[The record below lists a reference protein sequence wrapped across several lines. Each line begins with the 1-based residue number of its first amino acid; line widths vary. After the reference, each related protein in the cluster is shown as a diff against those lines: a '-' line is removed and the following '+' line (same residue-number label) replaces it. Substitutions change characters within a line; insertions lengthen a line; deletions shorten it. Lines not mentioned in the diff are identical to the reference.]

1 MDDVSIPGDAAGTRE
16 QGPAG
21 RLSRPAPVAPRPPQ
35 SLRPQP
41 AARPRQRAME
51 GDSLEKITLIEKA
64 IEELRPYLK
73 RDGGD
78 CELVDID
85 GNTIYVKLTGACV
98 GCHMAS
104 VTIAGVQ
111 ERLIATLGVPLRVI
125 PVG

>member
-1 MDDVSIPGDAAGTRE
+1 MDDISASAETVARRE
-16 QGPAG
+16 PEPVG

-41 AARPRQRAME
+41 PARPRQHAPQ
-51 GDSLEKITLIEKA
+51 GDSLEKIALIEKA
-64 IEELRPYLK
+64 IDDLRPFLK

-78 CELVDID
+78 CELVDVD

-111 ERLIATLGVPLRVI
+111 ERLTAKLGVPLRVI

>member
-1 MDDVSIPGDAAGTRE
+1 MDDATIAAEGVETPESPR
-16 QGPAG
+16 PA
-21 RLSRPAPVAPRPPQ
+21 RLSRPVPVAPRPPQ

-41 AARPRQRAME
+41 PTRPRVMD
-51 GDSLEKITLIEKA
+51 GDSLEKIAVIEKA
-64 IEELRPYLK
+64 IEALRPFLK

-78 CELVDID
+78 CELVDVE

-111 ERLIATLGVPLRVI
+111 ERLIASLGVPLRVI

>member
-1 MDDVSIPGDAAGTRE
+1 MDDVSATSETVTKREPTVPARFTR
-16 QGPAG
+16 
-21 RLSRPAPVAPRPPQ
+21 LAPQARPPQ
-35 SLRPQP
+35 ALRPQAP
-41 AARPRQRAME
+41 ARPAEPRVMD
-51 GDSLEKITLIEKA
+51 GDSLEKIALIEKA
-64 IEELRPYLK
+64 IEDIRPFLK

-78 CELVDID
+78 CELVDVE

-111 ERLIATLGVPLRVI
+111 ERLVAMLRVPLRVV

>member
-1 MDDVSIPGDAAGTRE
+1 MRVEDVAMPADALAVHE
-16 QGPAG
+16 PAPVG
-21 RLSRPAPVAPRPPQ
+21 RLNRPAPVAPRPPQ

-41 AARPRQRAME
+41 AARHRVLE
-51 GDSLEKITLIEKA
+51 GESLEKIALIEKA
-64 IEELRPYLK
+64 IEDLRPFLK

-78 CELVDID
+78 CELVDVD
-85 GNTIYVKLTGACV
+85 GNTIYVKLPGACV

-111 ERLIATLGVPLRVI
+111 ERLIAKLGVPLRVI

>member
-1 MDDVSIPGDAAGTRE
+1 MDDVSVPGEAADAHE
-16 QGPAG
+16 PATVG
-21 RLSRPAPVAPRPPQ
+21 RMSRPAPVVPRPPQ
-35 SLRPQP
+35 SLRPQAP
-41 AARPRQRAME
+41 ARPRQRVME

-64 IEELRPYLK
+64 IEDLRPYLK

-78 CELVDID
+78 CELVDIE

>member
-1 MDDVSIPGDAAGTRE
+1 MDDVSATSEAVTKRE
-16 QGPAG
+16 PTVPA
-21 RLSRPAPVAPRPPQ
+21 RFTRPAPQARPPQ
-35 SLRPQP
+35 ALRPQAP
-41 AARPRQRAME
+41 ARPAEPRVMD
-51 GDSLEKITLIEKA
+51 GDSLEKIALIEKA
-64 IEELRPYLK
+64 IEDIRPFLK

-78 CELVDID
+78 CELVDVE

-111 ERLIATLGVPLRVI
+111 ERLVAMLRVPLRVV